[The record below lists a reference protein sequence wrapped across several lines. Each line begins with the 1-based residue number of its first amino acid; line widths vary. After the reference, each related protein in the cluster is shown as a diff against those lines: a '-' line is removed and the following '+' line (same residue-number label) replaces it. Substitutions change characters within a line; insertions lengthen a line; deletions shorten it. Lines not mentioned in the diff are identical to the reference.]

1 MKYLVEAF
9 YKETDFQA
17 FVVEL
22 PQDCD
27 VQIKSIMGWT
37 RNQQGWEGYNL
48 SQLQLSA
55 IEKIIGRPIY
65 DSDHYF
71 QLTCNG

>member
-1 MKYLVEAF
+1 
-9 YKETDFQA
+9 
-17 FVVEL
+17 L